1 MTIVMTTINVPSLLE
16 GYGDNF
22 AKYGHLDEVDCLIVG
37 DRKTPHAEVRA
48 LCEKQSK
55 RGFRCEYW
63 DLEAQ
68 AEYMKRF
75 PEMDALIPFNSD
87 QRRNIA
93 YLAAAE
99 RGVELLAA
107 VDDDNYARDDDWF
120 AAHAITGTRL
130 KCKTVASASRWYNP
144 CRQMETVPPVEV
156 YPRGQPYGKRHLPDD
171 NRWSESEGRVAVNAG
186 LWLLDPDVDSLT
198 RLTVNPR
205 CPRIT
210 EPRVMCAPG
219 TWAAINTQNTVFHR
233 DTLPAFYFVPIT
245 GKVGGMVI
253 ERYGDIWAGFF
264 LRKCIDQMDER
275 VVYGIPGCDHKRN
288 MHVLL
293 KDLQLEY
300 LAIQINEQLW
310 EKLYD
315 WKLSSRSY
323 GGAYREIADHL
334 ERAEWPGV
342 PMAEEVR
349 GYFGH
354 MAKAMRVWVAT
365 CEAIG
370 YAKSA

>member
-16 GYGDNF
+16 GFADNLQ
-22 AKYGHLDEVDCLIVG
+22 KYGHLDVVDCLVIG
-37 DRKTPHAEVRA
+37 DRKTPHGEVRG
-48 LCEKQSK
+48 LCDKLTK

-68 AEYMKRF
+68 AAYMKRF

-87 QRRNIA
+87 QRRNIG

-99 RGVELLAA
+99 RGAEILAA
-107 VDDDNYARDDDWF
+107 VDDDNWARDDDWYG
-120 AAHAITGTRL
+120 AHAITGQRI
-130 KCKTVASASRWYNP
+130 KSKTVSSASRWYNP

-171 NRWSESEGRVAVNAG
+171 NQWSESEGRVAVNAG

-198 RLTVNPR
+198 RLTVDPR
-205 CPRIT
+205 CTRVT

-233 DTLPAFYFVPIT
+233 DTLPAFYFIPIT
-245 GKVGGMVI
+245 HKLGGVVI

-264 LRKCIDQMDER
+264 LRKCIDQMNDR
-275 VVYGIPGCDHKRN
+275 VVYGDPACDHKRN

-293 KDLQLEY
+293 KDMQLEFMSI
-300 LAIQINEQLW
+300 LINEQLW

-315 WKLSSRSY
+315 WKLTSKSY
-323 GGAYREIADHL
+323 AGAYREIADHL
-334 ERAEWPGV
+334 ERAEWNGV
-342 PMAEEVR
+342 PMADEVR
-349 GYFGH
+349 AYFGR
-354 MAKAMRVWVAT
+354 MAHAMRVWVQT
-365 CEAIG
+365 CIQLG
-370 YAKSA
+370 YPL